1 MEIEIDFRMAVTMV
15 VGVALIHYGVKGF
28 ALLVVALS

>member
-1 MEIEIDFRMAVTMV
+1 MEIDFRMAVTIA
-15 VGVALIHYGVKGF
+15 VGVAVIHYGVKGF

>member
-1 MEIEIDFRMAVTMV
+1 MEMDFRMWVAVV
-15 VGVALIHYGVKGF
+15 AGVAAIHYGVKGF

>member
-1 MEIEIDFRMAVTMV
+1 MEIDFRM
-15 VGVALIHYGVKGF
+15 GVAMVAAVAAIHYGVKGF